1 MTTHVNTHPTPDT
14 TRHTTRH
21 ARAGAPVGGGRA
33 RRWPTGRVWASI
45 GAAALASVGLS
56 SPAAADADYHTYH
69 APLTAIGD
77 EPLGKGFVNN
87 IHTDGPTVYAM
98 EYYHLVHASPNT
110 TYHAVIYLYPF
121 DPDCAGAPLDFGFLG
136 GIPSAEITTNRAG
149 NGHGASQKFTP
160 EDVESLR
167 GAEHGVNWV
176 FFVERQGHVFDAV
189 YESGCSVDYLD

>member
-1 MTTHVNTHPTPDT
+1 MTAQPATHQT
-14 TRHTTRH
+14 TRTSGHTRT
-21 ARAGAPVGGGRA
+21 GAPVTGPSRRRLAGRA
-33 RRWPTGRVWASI
+33 WASI
-45 GAAALASVGLS
+45 GVLALASVGLS

-87 IHTDGPTVYAM
+87 IHANGPTVYAM
-98 EYYHLVHASPNT
+98 EYYQLVHASPDT

-121 DPDCAGAPLDFGFLG
+121 DPGCTGAPLDFGFLG

-149 NGHGASQKFTP
+149 NGHGASPKFTP
-160 EDVESLR
+160 EDVAGLR

-176 FFVERQGHVFDAV
+176 FFVEQDPGVFEAAF
-189 YESGCSVDYLD
+189 ESGCSVDYLD